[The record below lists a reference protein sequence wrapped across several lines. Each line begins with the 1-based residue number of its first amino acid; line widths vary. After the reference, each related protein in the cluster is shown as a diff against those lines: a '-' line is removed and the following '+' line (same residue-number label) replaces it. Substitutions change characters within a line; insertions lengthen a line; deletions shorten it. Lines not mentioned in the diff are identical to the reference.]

1 MITNVNS
8 NSNDRKFILLRRFLK
23 QYKFHFQNYI
33 PPSVISH
40 NKQSLTGYVIK
51 IEGCTGLTKIFP
63 NNQPPPLDKNYFL
76 CFSVSFY
83 SEIRKSFFG
92 NSYKSQ
98 LIEVSFDNNGKINP
112 IFSSE
117 EPVNIY
123 YFSSDNEQYK
133 VVIEVSFVITTLT
146 KVILSKEVLS
156 WCVLDVRGQEQK
168 NIPNIMYNGT
178 CRELL
183 YRESNSFQI
192 LSGSN
197 LIYSYEKTNDIELVK
212 NLIPEQTAFGCNTE
226 IPGLL
231 LRYVPKVIT
240 IINQVKLLK
249 FDNIYLKNIEIEL
262 SENAMNQVL
271 QYGKDHQRKTQSVSN
286 NISINEIE
294 MVCFAHNS
302 WTNLSSSKEKCKVN
316 LTQKGNFFLYKGVI
330 EIENYFLDS
339 MGLCAIICEVNVFLS
354 IPCNGRLD
362 KIKFPLSM
370 GIIIRESFDYEN
382 IFESM
387 LMITGPCSNLSEE
400 NMIDLKKEKIKMNY
414 VISKNKD
421 EISET
426 FQDKQVEQLNYQI
439 ANVKESISIQSN
451 NNAKEMMTSHLDTL
465 EEELKKKN
473 ENIKLMYNRDSQYS
487 SMKESQNRYDNIID
501 PEHKFLIDKE
511 KPLHERTD
519 KQIDEPENK
528 NELFNSNMKQ
538 EDNFQETKI
547 KSQPNLNNY
556 NNDYNY
562 FTDQM
567 IKKKNLEHSQTYNI
581 NEFDEF
587 KSFQN
592 REQNLQKADTNKIP
606 KSNIYYQPSLSKPL
620 SIQDEVNLAARGII
634 SINENENP
642 NSPSILQLVYETE
655 IKSRTNNFGDLF
667 SFIFSAFKP
676 LKNIES
682 YNTIPNEI
690 QFSFSFWEFEE
701 FITDSA
707 KVKKPTSTDIIPSS
721 TPLCIEKISNLSA
734 RTDEKQLKIDIAFD
748 PSANDTIDYMHYIN
762 YLLMKSLFVRVIDSE
777 KQIEFGF
784 MKIPLKILLKQGK
797 PSLFINKEFEIYDLQ
812 SYEKKGSI
820 QMIIKSEAIK
830 TYNNYTKD
838 IIENTSKFKYFST
851 LNNSGKIKKK
861 KVVSIAPFNINSLTK
876 NEKELLAKEIYEEKR
891 LKEINRN
898 QIKKSTDQYNTPYTF
913 TVDKETE
920 KKLRVLKYMSKNGE
934 NIKIPDELIEKKRL
948 EHEQQCKFYETINY
962 ANKVKEL
969 NKPYIIQK
977 TINDNSQNTLTIS
990 LIQGNPHF
998 FNYVI
1003 YNSSSKNELYHIVV
1017 SSNAEKTQT
1026 NNETVSIITN
1036 PEDYQRIT
1044 KLNGLKIPN
1053 DYNCISPD
1061 YDLICKPYEGVP
1073 LIIKLLSYD
1082 SSIENEKFTVW
1093 LFNEKNVPIYFLTI
1107 IISKVFPIIDH
1118 VFSYNVPYGKLNNII
1133 FMNPFKYNKEKT
1145 QNIIENMI
1153 SEDKTVNYKVDSIT
1167 NDFCFNY
1174 ISPKNEN
1181 QKYENLIFLY
1191 LDKNKDTLFATW
1203 KISISPRTS
1212 IEVSSSLGVRSKN
1225 SLTLFPIPA
1234 SKTVCFYSSNPEVL
1248 YFNEK
1253 FSSPFI
1259 LIPQMQYDIDYVVY
1273 PKKETTYE
1281 LLVTCVDVSN
1291 KEILKSWMIKTKPN
1305 KCEISQIIKLNCK
1318 INSVTNVKFQFTN
1331 PLHEFSVIRFESS
1344 NKSILSVKKD
1354 MIGFN
1359 PEETIFVYCDILSQ
1373 RDIARA
1379 SVYVF
1384 ITDAEDVF
1392 SETVLFQINYFN

>member
-8 NSNDRKFILLRRFLK
+8 NPQNRKNILLRRFLK
-23 QYKFHFQNYI
+23 KYKFHFQNYI

-51 IEGCTGLTKIFP
+51 IRECTGLKKSFP

-76 CFSVSFY
+76 CFSVCFY

-92 NSYKSQ
+92 NSHKSQ
-98 LIEVSFDNNGKINP
+98 LIEVSFDNNGNITP
-112 IFSSE
+112 IFSNE
-117 EPVNIY
+117 DPVNIY

-133 VVIEVSFVITTLT
+133 VIIEISFVITTLT
-146 KVILSKEVLS
+146 KVILSQEVLS
-156 WCVLDVRGQEQK
+156 WCIIDFRNQEQT
-168 NIPNIMYNGT
+168 NLRNIMYSGT
-178 CRELL
+178 CREIL
-183 YRESNSFQI
+183 YREANSFQI

-197 LIYSYEKTNDIELVK
+197 LQYSYEKTNDTDPVK
-212 NLIPEQTAFGCNTE
+212 NLISEQTAFGFNTE

-231 LRYVPKVIT
+231 LRYIPKEIT

-249 FDNIYLKNIEIEL
+249 FENIYLKNIEIEF
-262 SENAMNQVL
+262 SENVMNQVL
-271 QYGKDHQRKTQSVSN
+271 QYGKDYQRLTQSVSN

-294 MVCFAHNS
+294 MVCFTHNS
-302 WTNLSSSKEKCKVN
+302 WTNLSNNKEKSKVK
-316 LTQKGNFFLYKGVI
+316 LTQKGNFFLYQGVI
-330 EIENYFLDS
+330 EIENYFLDPL
-339 MGLCAIICEVNVFLS
+339 GLCAIICEINVYAS
-354 IPCNGRLD
+354 IPHNGKID

-382 IFESM
+382 IFDST

-400 NMIDLKKEKIKMNY
+400 NMIDLKNTKIKMNY

-426 FQDKQVEQLNYQI
+426 FQDKQIEQLNYQI
-439 ANVKESISIQSN
+439 ANVKESLSVQGS
-451 NNAKEMMTSHLDTL
+451 NNAKEMISHLDNL
-465 EEELKKKN
+465 EEEYKKKS

-487 SMKESQNRYDNIID
+487 SMKESQRRYDNIVEPD
-501 PEHKFLIDKE
+501 HQFLIDKG
-511 KPLHERTD
+511 KPLDERIEKSIEVPDNT
-519 KQIDEPENK
+519 
-528 NELFNSNMKQ
+528 ELFNSNLRY
-538 EDNFQETKI
+538 EDNYQEKEI

-567 IKKKNLEHSQTYNI
+567 IKKKNLEQAQTYNI

-592 REQNLQKADTNKIP
+592 REYNLPRVDITKGP

-634 SINENENP
+634 SMNENEDL

-690 QFSFSFWEFEE
+690 QFSFSFWEFET

-707 KVKKPTSTDIIPSS
+707 KVKKPTNIDIIPSS

-734 RTDEKQLKIDIAFD
+734 KTDEKQLKIDIAFD
-748 PSANDTIDYMHYIN
+748 PSANDTIDYKHYIN
-762 YLLMKSLFVRVIDSE
+762 YLLMKSLFVKVIDSE
-777 KQIEFGF
+777 KQIEIGF

-812 SYEKKGSI
+812 TYEKKGSI
-820 QMIIKSEAIK
+820 QMIIKSDAIK

-838 IIENTSKFKYFST
+838 IIENTTKFKYFST
-851 LNNSGKIKKK
+851 LNNSGKVKKK
-861 KVVSIAPFNINSLTK
+861 KVVSIAPFNMNSLTT
-876 NEKELLAKEIYEEKR
+876 NEKELLAKEIYEENR
-891 LKEINRN
+891 LKDINRN
-898 QIKKSTDQYNTPYTF
+898 QVRKSSSQYSNPYTF

-934 NIKIPDELIEKKRL
+934 NITIPDQLIEKKRL

-969 NKPYIIQK
+969 NKPYILQK
-977 TINDNSQNTLTIS
+977 TINDSSQNTLTIS

-1003 YNSSSKNELYHIVV
+1003 FNSSSKNELYHIVI

-1026 NNETVSIITN
+1026 SNETVSIITN

-1044 KLNGLKIPN
+1044 KLNRLKIPN

-1061 YDLICKPYEGVP
+1061 YDLICKPFESVP

-1082 SSIENEKFTVW
+1082 SSLEKEKFTIWV
-1093 LFNEKNVPIYFLTI
+1093 FNEKNVPIYFLTI
-1107 IISKVFPIIDH
+1107 IISRVFPIIDH

-1145 QNIIENMI
+1145 HKILENMI
-1153 SEDKTVNYKVDSIT
+1153 SEDKTVSYKIDSIT
-1167 NDFCFNY
+1167 NDFCFNF

-1191 LDKNKDTLFATW
+1191 LDKNRDTLFATW

-1225 SLTLFPIPA
+1225 SLTLFPIPS

-1253 FSSPFI
+1253 FASPFI

-1273 PKKETTYE
+1273 PKKETNYE

-1291 KEILKSWMIKTKPN
+1291 KEILKSWMVKTRPN

-1344 NKSILSVKKD
+1344 NKSILTVKKD

-1359 PEETIFVYCDILSQ
+1359 PEETMFIYCDILSQ